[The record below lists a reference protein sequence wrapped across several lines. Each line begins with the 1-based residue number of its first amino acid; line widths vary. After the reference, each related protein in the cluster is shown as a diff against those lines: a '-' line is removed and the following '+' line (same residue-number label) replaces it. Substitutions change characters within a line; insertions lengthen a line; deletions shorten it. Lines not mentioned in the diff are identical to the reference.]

1 MFQVKTLFQRTFLL
15 IVTSLSLIVSLF
27 SFLSITHE
35 ENTLMQ
41 LLYSETKTI
50 SKSIALVSS
59 DAMVVED
66 FSFIVEHNEKVLKE
80 HKDVVYIIVT
90 KKDADGINIY
100 NYKGGWKLLDKLPLE
115 LKMMYT
121 THNESKIL
129 KSEFSANKNLYHF
142 SYPVIFSGIEWGW
155 ISIGFSLEKHKEHMK
170 QTYLHNLYLLLV
182 TLSISLI
189 FSFILARWL
198 VKPIVSLNEAI
209 KQVSLGNYKAEVRVT
224 SHDEVGELAK
234 SFNGMVETIQASNE
248 RMSLY
253 SEELEK
259 RVKERTQELY
269 ILNKELDDRVKTEV
283 YKRAEQEQMLIQQSR
298 FAAMGEMIGNI
309 AHQWRQPLNALG
321 LLLQNV
327 ENAYEM
333 DILDDAYV
341 RKTVEKGNR
350 LTQSMSQTIDDFRNF
365 FKPNKTYKLFNL
377 SESLYSTMDLL
388 KSSLENNAVNVKLDV
403 DESIRIK
410 GFASEF
416 SQVLLNIVNNAR
428 DVLIEKVPEG
438 REMSVRVFKDNKNA
452 YVEVEDNARGI
463 AEEIFEKIFDPYFT
477 TKDEGKG
484 TGIGLYMSKTIIEN
498 SMKGQLKVINSDR
511 GAKFT
516 IVIALEPKDIKEN
529 KDTIEV
535 I

>member
-1 MFQVKTLFQRTFLL
+1 MFQVKTLFQRTFLF

-35 ENTLMQ
+35 ENTLMK

-50 SKSIALVSS
+50 AKSIALVSS

-66 FSFIVEHNEKVLKE
+66 FSFIVEHNEKVIQE
-80 HKDVVYIIVT
+80 NADIVYIFVT
-90 KKDADGINIY
+90 KKDADGVNIY
-100 NYKGGWKLLDKLPLE
+100 NYKGGWKLLEELPQE
-115 LKMMYT
+115 LQKMHT

-129 KSEFSANKNLYHF
+129 KSQFSNNENVYHF
-142 SYPVIFSGIEWGW
+142 SYPVVFSSIDWGW

-209 KQVSLGNYKAEVRVT
+209 KQVSLGNYEAEVRVT

-234 SFNGMVETIQASNE
+234 SFNGMVETIQASNQ
-248 RMSLY
+248 RMNLY
-253 SEELEK
+253 SEELEN

-321 LLLQNV
+321 LLLQNI

-333 DILDDAYV
+333 NILDEAYV
-341 RKTVEKGNR
+341 RRVVEKGNR
-350 LTQSMSQTIDDFRNF
+350 LTQGMSQTIDDFRNF
-365 FKPNKTYKLFNL
+365 FKPNKKYEFFSI
-377 SESLYSTMDLL
+377 SESLYNTMDLL
-388 KSSLENNAVNVKLDV
+388 KSSLENNAVTVNLDV
-403 DESIRIK
+403 DESISIK

-428 DVLIEKVPEG
+428 DVLIEKVVED
-438 REMSVRVFKDNKNA
+438 RKLSIRVFRDKENA
-452 YVEVEDNARGI
+452 YVEVEDNAGGI
-463 AEEIFEKIFDPYFT
+463 SEKIFEKIFDPYFT

-498 SMKGQLKVINSDR
+498 SMKGLLKVTNSDR

-516 IVIALEPKDIKEN
+516 IVIALDMENIEEDKDI
-529 KDTIEV
+529 I
-535 I
+535 